1 MWTATG
7 LRWWQALTGDGV
19 HRFFVLPSNI
29 EGERVTLTEDA
40 SRQLARVLR
49 ARPGDGITVLDDS
62 GYEYAVTLDKVN
74 PKSASG
80 VIHDRYRGE
89 GETRLAITLYQGL
102 MKADRFEYVLQKG
115 TELGISC
122 FVPIVSERTVARNVI
137 SPNRLE
143 RWHRIMREAA
153 EQSGRCRLPALGDTV
168 SFSEACKSIT
178 GPALIGWEDER
189 DTGIKDVLLRHKAD
203 IEGAQSISIVIGS
216 EGGLTEDEVG
226 YALGCGL
233 APVSLGRRVLRA
245 ETAGIVAATAVLYE
259 MGELA

>member
-1 MWTATG
+1 MWMATG
-7 LRWWQALTGDGV
+7 LRWWQASTGDGV
-19 HRFFVLPSNI
+19 HRFFIPPSNI
-29 EGERVTLTEDA
+29 KGERVTLTEDA

-49 ARPGDGITVLDDS
+49 ARPGDDIIVLDDS
-62 GYEYAVTLDKVN
+62 SYEYAVTLDNV
-74 PKSASG
+74 SARAVSG
-80 VIHDRYRGE
+80 VITDRYLGE

-115 TELGISC
+115 TELGISR
-122 FVPIVSERTVARNVI
+122 FVPIISERTVARNVI

-143 RWHRIMREAA
+143 RWRRIMREAA

-168 SFSEACKSIT
+168 SFSEACESIT
-178 GPALIGWEDER
+178 GHAIIGWEDER

-216 EGGLTEDEVG
+216 EGGLTEEEVG

-245 ETAGIVAATAVLYE
+245 ETAGIVAATAILYE